1 MNKDHL
7 KPEIRIIDDK
17 PIYFY
22 NLTQLEEIRWLRYL
36 RDFQYDKRKVYETIE
51 TPLAI
56 KLIT

>member
-7 KPEIRIIDDK
+7 KPEIRIIDGK

-36 RDFQYDKRKVYETIE
+36 RDFEYGKHRERIPIE
-51 TPLAI
+51 FVPKI
-56 KLIT
+56 KLIA